1 MSVISIIEK
10 TFFANGRY
18 WGSLNASL
26 FHRRFVWSMKT
37 GIHSA
42 DLNMA
47 WSEIPLTGEDALTLR
62 QIKTDFKKE
71 NLPFWWWVFPSAKSA
86 TTIDLL
92 KTEGFSFVMSVPCML
107 TDLRALADSASS
119 GPAVTLVQVRSKE
132 ELNLWKDVS
141 FAGFDFPQE
150 TGGQYDRFVD
160 TFNHR
165 PDSPQK
171 FFLAYANGKP
181 VGTSLVF
188 QTENAAG
195 IYFVT
200 TLAPHRK
207 KGIGLELTQAT
218 LRWAKRAG
226 AHFATLQSSPD
237 GLHVYE
243 QAGFKEYCRVDVYSL

>member
-1 MSVISIIEK
+1 MSVISTIEK

-26 FHRRFVWSMKT
+26 SNRRSVWSMKT
-37 GIHSA
+37 GIQSA

-47 WSEIPLTGEDALTLR
+47 WSEIPLTGEDVLPLR

-86 TTIDLL
+86 TTLDLL
-92 KTEGFSFVMSVPCML
+92 KAEGFSFVMSIPCML
-107 TDLRALADSASS
+107 ADLRELTDSAPSRS
-119 GPAVTLVQVRSKE
+119 IITLTQVRSKE
-132 ELNLWKDVS
+132 ELNLWRDVS
-141 FAGFDFPQE
+141 FAGFEFPQE

-160 TFNHR
+160 TFNHH

-200 TLAPHRK
+200 TLAEHRK
-207 KGIGLELTQAT
+207 KGIGLELTEAT
-218 LRWAKRAG
+218 LRLAKKAG
-226 AHFATLQSSPD
+226 ARFATLQSSPD